1 MLVYRKREAE
11 RSYFARPE
19 DMPRLL
25 HALLV
30 QRGVSSAD
38 EARAFLS
45 PGEEI
50 LRDPLLLS
58 DMEKAVSRLRA
69 ALAKGER
76 VCVYGDYDVDGVT
89 AAAILSLH
97 LKSLGA
103 DVRTYLPDRHREG
116 YGLNEEAVRSLAKD
130 TGLLLTVDCGVNAV
144 DMAALAKELGMDIVI
159 TDHHRPGES
168 LPDCPLVDPLLNGYP
183 CPYLSG
189 AGVAFKLVEA
199 LSGRAAAMEY
209 VDLAALSTVADV
221 VPLLGENRF
230 IVRAG
235 LARMNEAPRAGLAAL
250 KRAAGLEEKTLT
262 AGHLGFQIGPRL
274 NAGGRLGS
282 ARRGLELLLTN
293 DEARAAALANELEAE
308 NSERRNV
315 EREILA
321 QAEAML
327 EGFDFPGHRAI
338 VLACAGWNTG
348 VLGLAAARL
357 VEIYHYP
364 TILLSDEDGVLK
376 GSCRSIPGVDIFAAL
391 TAAGEHLTKY
401 GGHRQAAGLTLDRE
415 ALEPFKA
422 ALEAYLR
429 ENVPA
434 EAWVPAME
442 YDLEVT
448 LGELD
453 AYAVA
458 ALESMQP
465 TGMGNPAPVFR
476 ARAALE
482 NARRIGRDG
491 AHLSLTAR
499 DGGGR
504 LRGVMFSAGA
514 RAGGATG
521 ECDLLFS
528 PKLNTW
534 QGRTSVELELK
545 AMEPLDARARLA
557 AQRGQTGAFVYRFLT
572 EMLYNREIDSR
583 AEAARPADVRALLAA
598 SPQGTLLAALDE
610 GQALFLLDM
619 LAEEP
624 PLRFDLEIGAYPQD
638 PRAFNAVCLL
648 PAGAPPRNYR
658 RLIRADD
665 VQGAPRCAW
674 FGELPDVDG
683 LRNAYRALR
692 DILRRPAVYEGLAGL
707 CRLLSAECG
716 LTLAGAGAA
725 LLALEDMRLV
735 EINESGARLLPIEK
749 RDPMDSAAVQMLL
762 RLRAEGR

>member
-159 TDHHRPGES
+159 TDHHRPGAD

-235 LARMNEAPRAGLAAL
+235 LARMNEAPRPGLKAL
-250 KRAAGLEEKTLT
+250 RRAAGLEEKTLT

-274 NAGGRLGS
+274 KRRRAAGQRAAGAGTAPDKRRS
-282 ARRGLELLLTN
+282 ARRGAGQRTGGGKQ
-293 DEARAAALANELEAE
+293 RAAQCGTGDTRAGGGDAGGLRLPRPSRHRARLRGLEHRRIGAGGGAAGG
-308 NSERRNV
+308 NISLSDHPSERRG
-315 EREILA
+315 RRF
-321 QAEAML
+321 
-327 EGFDFPGHRAI
+327 EGF
-338 VLACAGWNTG
+338 
-348 VLGLAAARL
+348 
-357 VEIYHYP
+357 
-364 TILLSDEDGVLK
+364 
-376 GSCRSIPGVDIFAAL
+376 
-391 TAAGEHLTKY
+391 
-401 GGHRQAAGLTLDRE
+401 
-415 ALEPFKA
+415 
-422 ALEAYLR
+422 
-429 ENVPA
+429 
-434 EAWVPAME
+434 
-442 YDLEVT
+442 
-448 LGELD
+448 
-453 AYAVA
+453 
-458 ALESMQP
+458 
-465 TGMGNPAPVFR
+465 
-476 ARAALE
+476 
-482 NARRIGRDG
+482 
-491 AHLSLTAR
+491 
-499 DGGGR
+499 
-504 LRGVMFSAGA
+504 
-514 RAGGATG
+514 
-521 ECDLLFS
+521 
-528 PKLNTW
+528 
-534 QGRTSVELELK
+534 
-545 AMEPLDARARLA
+545 
-557 AQRGQTGAFVYRFLT
+557 
-572 EMLYNREIDSR
+572 
-583 AEAARPADVRALLAA
+583 
-598 SPQGTLLAALDE
+598 
-610 GQALFLLDM
+610 
-619 LAEEP
+619 
-624 PLRFDLEIGAYPQD
+624 
-638 PRAFNAVCLL
+638 
-648 PAGAPPRNYR
+648 
-658 RLIRADD
+658 
-665 VQGAPRCAW
+665 
-674 FGELPDVDG
+674 
-683 LRNAYRALR
+683 
-692 DILRRPAVYEGLAGL
+692 PAVPSPAWTSS
-707 CRLLSAECG
+707 R
-716 LTLAGAGAA
+716 
-725 LLALEDMRLV
+725 R
-735 EINESGARLLPIEK
+735 
-749 RDPMDSAAVQMLL
+749 
-762 RLRAEGR
+762 